1 MTKIE
6 FLSALRENLYG
17 LPKEDIEQSLDYYSE
32 IIEDR
37 IEDGLT
43 EEAAVDALGTAEEV
57 AEQILMDASLPKIIK
72 TKVKPSRPLK
82 IWEVI
87 LLILGSPIWLTLLLT
102 VAIVIFAIYIVIWA
116 IIISLY
122 SAVLSFAIGAI
133 SGIFGF
139 AIFIFTGNPAQG
151 TFFLGAGLICAGL
164 AVLSFLGCNKIT
176 KGVITLSKKFLL
188 FVKSCFIRKGE
199 TK

>member
-1 MTKIE
+1 MMKAD
-6 FLSALRENLYG
+6 FLSALQENLYG
-17 LPKEDIEQSLDYYSE
+17 LPKEDIQKSLDYYSE

-43 EEAAVDALGTAEEV
+43 EEDAVDALGTAEEI
-57 AEQILMDASLPKIIK
+57 AEQILMDYSLPKIIK

-82 IWEVI
+82 IWEIV

-102 VAIVIFAIYIVIWA
+102 VAIIILSVYIVIWS

-122 SAVLSFAIGAI
+122 SAVLSFAIG
-133 SGIFGF
+133 GICGIGSF
-139 AIFIFTGNPAQG
+139 AVFMFTGNPAQG
-151 TFFLGAGLICAGL
+151 VFLLGAGLICTGL
-164 AVLSFLGCNKIT
+164 TVLSFFGCNQIT
-176 KGVITLSKKFLL
+176 KYTIRLSKKFLL
-188 FVKSCFIRKGE
+188 LVKSCFIRKGE